1 MLCAEGGFNELD
13 QISVPGAK
21 AVTVWDVQ
29 GEITFFQGDITHQS
43 LNHCHYSVLM
53 WDTQTPEYK

>member
-21 AVTVWDVQ
+21 AVTVGWFKERSHSSRV
-29 GEITFFQGDITHQS
+29 ILLTR
-43 LNHCHYSVLM
+43 V
-53 WDTQTPEYK
+53 

>member
-21 AVTVWDVQ
+21 AVTVWD
-29 GEITFFQGDITHQS
+29 GSRRDHILPG
-43 LNHCHYSVLM
+43 
-53 WDTQTPEYK
+53 